1 MNKKFQIYWKT
12 YSITCK
18 SEVTKDD
25 LHENSGAEE
34 AVCGYSPADHSG
46 LGWLELPF
54 YLAANHQGSSQYG
67 F

>member
-46 LGWLELPF
+46 L
-54 YLAANHQGSSQYG
+54 
-67 F
+67 